1 MTNLPTSPD
10 QVDVK
15 LFGND
20 HVRVYRETGGAR
32 GYDWNGSEILLLTTT
47 GRKSGEERTI
57 PLCFARDGDN
67 LVIVAS
73 KGGAPTHP
81 AWYLNLQADPEVTV
95 QVKDK
100 VFAATARTAQSPE
113 RERLW
118 PIALT
123 AWPLYDNYQ
132 HKTDREIPVVV
143 LEPADIRP

>member
-10 QVDVK
+10 QVDLK

-47 GRKSGEERTI
+47 GRRSGEERTI
-57 PLCFARDGDN
+57 PLCFARDGGN

-81 AWYLNLQADPEVTV
+81 AWYLNLQADANATV

-100 VFAATARTAQSPE
+100 VFKVTARTARSPE

-123 AWPLYDNYQ
+123 AWPLYDSYQ
-132 HKTDREIPVVV
+132 HMTDREIPVVV
-143 LEPADIRP
+143 LEPTAG